1 MQIDCEVVNTSL
13 LRIREKTVPDNLK
26 ADNKYR
32 AKDNLQKTATN
43 SSVPTTNVNVNLDNA
58 SNRTNKFKTTNP
70 LDKYKPYF
78 MKEELVNL
86 HKLQVTP

>member
-32 AKDNLQKTATN
+32 AKENLQKTATN
-43 SSVPTTNVNVNLDNA
+43 SSVPTTNVDVNLDDTA
-58 SNRTNKFKTTNP
+58 NRTSKFKTNP